1 MSVPITVN
9 GKFLGVA
16 GADYD
21 LEFVQKISK
30 QVSKELFNDQG
41 EVAIISG
48 QGLLVAESKQP
59 ELIGDQFKKI
69 AGKTGM
75 KV

>member
-41 EVAIISG
+41 EVAIIS
-48 QGLLVAESKQP
+48 
-59 ELIGDQFKKI
+59 
-69 AGKTGM
+69 
-75 KV
+75 